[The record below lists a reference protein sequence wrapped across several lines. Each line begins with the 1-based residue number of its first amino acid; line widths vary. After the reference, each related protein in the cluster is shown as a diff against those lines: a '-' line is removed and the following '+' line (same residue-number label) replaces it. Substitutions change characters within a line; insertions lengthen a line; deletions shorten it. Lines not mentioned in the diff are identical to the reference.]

1 MANHDTLSKSPII
14 NSPYEEPRF
23 HWHIPEHEEAEKVAG
38 RRLPL
43 YRYTRPG
50 QDEKKHGYTLELKIV
65 SRIRREMKEWL
76 PLARQG
82 EGGVSAITAVFSGGS
97 GIFPADV
104 GMG

>member
-1 MANHDTLSKSPII
+1 MADIPANKSPII
-14 NSPYEEPRF
+14 NTPYEEPRF